1 MRFVE
6 GAECAVVEGLAGVID
21 EFGERRYLEILAD
34 EVEYPFIFVGE
45 SRGKNVIHDVG
56 IMYADGGMGP
66 RVSQVDG
73 GLGQGKI
80 VADAG

>member
-1 MRFVE
+1 MVE

-21 EFGERRYLEILAD
+21 EFGECRYLEILAD
-34 EVEYPFIFVGE
+34 EIDNPLICVGE
-45 SRGKNVIHDVG
+45 ARCKDVIHDVG

-66 RVSQVDG
+66 RVGQVDG

-80 VADAG
+80 VAEAG